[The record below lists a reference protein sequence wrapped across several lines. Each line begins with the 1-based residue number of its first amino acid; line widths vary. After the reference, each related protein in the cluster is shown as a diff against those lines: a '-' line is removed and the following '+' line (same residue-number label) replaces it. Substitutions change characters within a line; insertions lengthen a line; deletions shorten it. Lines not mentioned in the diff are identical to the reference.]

1 MEILLK
7 VILPVIIGYL
17 LGSFLPAY
25 FVGKFRGVDVTKAGS
40 RNPGIA
46 NTANLFGYR
55 FAILVGIY
63 DIFKSPLAI
72 FIALKLGASLPVAF
86 ASGFASVLGHIAPFY
101 LHFRGGRGM
110 AASIGIMGY
119 ALVLLLIY
127 DMRFAYVFIPITL
140 IVALLFFMRNKW
152 HSANTITLFVLPLFI
167 ISVILYYGIRVES
180 IAFLIAGLYS
190 VAQRVEYLLHEKL
203 KDISVEEKRLL
214 SRKWLRPLA
223 SIFAVGV
230 LFYKLYTLIILGIVF
245 LTFVIFET
253 LRFSKRNFKA
263 PIPYKGSEE
272 KRISSMVMFLL
283 GAFMTLSFFSPPIGS
298 LAIMFTIFGDFS
310 AWSIG
315 VSIGK
320 FHIFAQKT
328 LEGTIAAFLT
338 NTLIAA
344 IYLKLG
350 LVSIAVFLTGAI
362 VSTLAELA
370 PLEDDNFSVPL
381 LSAITMSLVNSL

>member
-152 HSANTITLFVLPLFI
+152 HSANTITLFVLP
-167 ISVILYYGIRVES
+167 
-180 IAFLIAGLYS
+180 
-190 VAQRVEYLLHEKL
+190 
-203 KDISVEEKRLL
+203 
-214 SRKWLRPLA
+214 
-223 SIFAVGV
+223 
-230 LFYKLYTLIILGIVF
+230 
-245 LTFVIFET
+245 
-253 LRFSKRNFKA
+253 
-263 PIPYKGSEE
+263 
-272 KRISSMVMFLL
+272 
-283 GAFMTLSFFSPPIGS
+283 
-298 LAIMFTIFGDFS
+298 
-310 AWSIG
+310 
-315 VSIGK
+315 
-320 FHIFAQKT
+320 
-328 LEGTIAAFLT
+328 
-338 NTLIAA
+338 
-344 IYLKLG
+344 
-350 LVSIAVFLTGAI
+350 
-362 VSTLAELA
+362 
-370 PLEDDNFSVPL
+370 
-381 LSAITMSLVNSL
+381 